1 MREAANRS
9 RDIAMLRRPVC
20 TARRAQTTKE
30 EGSLGFRER
39 IGYLWVAALIRV
51 GWGLRA
57 ALDRVEEETGA
68 EFPSKRL
75 GRVREPQRVP
85 VSTL

>member
-1 MREAANRS
+1 
-9 RDIAMLRRPVC
+9 
-20 TARRAQTTKE
+20 
-30 EGSLGFRER
+30 LGFRER

-75 GRVREPQRVP
+75 DRVREPQRVP